1 MWLFYIHNAVKIQT
15 FLVFPLAESIAKAF
29 IGYFFG
35 TSRKKA
41 STLFYGTAQ
50 NILAAAPFKGKAG

>member
-1 MWLFYIHNAVKIQT
+1 MKIQT